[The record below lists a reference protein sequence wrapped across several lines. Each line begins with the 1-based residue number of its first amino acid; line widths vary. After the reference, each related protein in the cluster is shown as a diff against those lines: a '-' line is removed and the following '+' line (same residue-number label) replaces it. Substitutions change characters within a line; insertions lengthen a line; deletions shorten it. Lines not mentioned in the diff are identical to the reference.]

1 MLSSTLVQSGGFF
14 PELNI
19 PLSPIAGTVTSA
31 VPLSLQVEDPI
42 LSGIIILEGSQ
53 FNHAPPP
60 SSLTFLDFISLSL
73 SPTLLSL

>member
-19 PLSPIAGTVTSA
+19 PLSPIAGPVTSA

-42 LSGIIILEGSQ
+42 LSGIILEGSQ